1 VTVER
6 SPGGASVAEGLAVA
20 ARGLLDG
27 IAAARVFGRG
37 WPDLVATRP
46 VAPRRLPVLEWL
58 DGAPLCATSATQGLV
73 EAIAADAGAL
83 AWNQT
88 YTAADVGAGF
98 LDRYGWTE
106 LVGLR
111 GPIPSE
117 TIACGVL
124 MLGPDTHYPTHAH
137 EAEELY
143 LPLAGCALWKR
154 GRDPYAERRPGTPI
168 HHPSW
173 IQHAM
178 RTGREPLLA
187 LYVWRGGLATRS
199 RLLRI

>member
-1 VTVER
+1 VTVE
-6 SPGGASVAEGLAVA
+6 PGRGHASTAESLAVA
-20 ARGLLDG
+20 ARELLDG
-27 IAAARVFGRG
+27 IAVARSFARG

-46 VAPRRLPVLEWL
+46 IAPRRLPVLEWL
-58 DGAPLCATSATQGLV
+58 DGAPGCATPATEGLV
-73 EAIAADAGAL
+73 EAIAAGAGAL
-83 AWNQT
+83 AWHQT

-117 TIACGVL
+117 TMACGML
-124 MLGPDTHYPTHAH
+124 MLGPDTHYPAHAH

-168 HHPSW
+168 HHPSR

-178 RTGREPLLA
+178 RTGPEPLLA
-187 LYVWRGGLATRS
+187 LYVWRGGLAVPS
-199 RLLRI
+199 RLLQI